1 MATFDELSINIG
13 ADVADAMV
21 GLTSV
26 ESELDNVGGEA
37 LTTAQAMGRLASQ
50 TEQLGDQM
58 TRTTVKVG
66 AASAA
71 IAGAG
76 AAASSTA
83 IGFQSFGAASSTV
96 LLPALAALSTTLAPL
111 AATLTGLASAAGAVA
126 GAFGLV
132 VGSGLIAFGEERGKQ
147 NEERLA
153 QVKARI
159 EGLEQLRDEQGKLTE
174 EQEKSLENL
183 KEQKDELEEVTG
195 VAGGLKDAFADL
207 RAELTPIIVSF
218 GQEFTPLI
226 EDALDAL
233 PDLAENVLSATGDL
247 TTFRE
252 SLRNFGQAA
261 FNVIPEITEGMFDL
275 ARNALPVVINT
286 FQWLER
292 NAGGIFDAILR
303 TTRAIAPV
311 LLDFGR
317 AIANIAPTLNS
328 IGVTVLKTVVPA
340 LSDFLGTVN
349 KLLQGDIQGGLVEPI
364 KGVIN
369 DVVTFLDSEAA
380 QTQIDK
386 ASSALFG
393 ALATALN
400 NTSESDIAGVSGGL
414 GSALTKAVSNL
425 SENFAESGLATELGI
440 LVGDIINVVG
450 KQLRKASNDEEFQKE
465 IAAIGGNIGGALADG
480 IIAATKQ
487 SLTDFEVTDLFGGV
501 GFALEGVETS
511 DDSTQQTVQTIP
523 QNPKSSVGVG
533 QSQNVTV
540 VNRFEGDSGMLEEF
554 IKQKSGEAI
563 TEQELAAI
571 RGTGGTQRP

>member
-1 MATFDELSINIG
+1 MAVFDELSVNIG
-13 ADVADAMV
+13 ADVADAIA
-21 GLTSV
+21 GLTTF
-26 ESELDNVGGEA
+26 ENELDNVSGEA
-37 LTTAQAMGRLASQ
+37 LTTAGAVGRLASQ

-58 TRTTVKVG
+58 TRTSVQVG
-66 AASAA
+66 ATSAA

-76 AAASSTA
+76 VAASSTA
-83 IGFQSFGAASSTV
+83 IGFQGLGAVSSSV

-111 AATLTGLASAAGAVA
+111 TATLTGLASAAGAVA

-153 QVKARI
+153 EVEARI
-159 EGLEQLRDEQGKLTE
+159 EGLEQLRNEQGELTE
-174 EQEKSLENL
+174 KQEENLKTL

-195 VAGGLKDAFADL
+195 VTGGLKDVFNDL

-226 EDALDAL
+226 EDAIDAL
-233 PDLAENVLSATGDL
+233 PSLADNILSATGDL
-247 TTFRE
+247 TAFRE
-252 SLRNFGQAA
+252 SLRDFGQAA
-261 FNVIPEITEGMFDL
+261 FDVIPNTTEGMFDL
-275 ARNALPVVINT
+275 ARNALPVVIDT

-311 LLDFGR
+311 LLEFGR
-317 AIANIAPTLNS
+317 VLADIAPTLNS

-340 LSDFLGTVN
+340 LGDFLGTVN
-349 KLLQGDIQGGLVEPI
+349 KLLQGDIQGGLIEPI

-369 DVVTFLDSEAA
+369 DVVTFLNSEAA

-425 SENFAESGLATELGI
+425 SENFAESGLATELGT
-440 LVGDIINVVG
+440 LVGDVINVVG
-450 KQLRKASNDEEFQKE
+450 EQLRKASNDEEFQKE

-487 SLTDFEVTDLFGGV
+487 SLTDFEATDLLGGV

-511 DDSTQQTVQTIP
+511 DTQTQQTVQTIP
-523 QNPKSSVGVG
+523 QNPKSSAGVG
-533 QSQNVTV
+533 QPQNRETQVNVTV
-540 VNRFEGDSGMLEEF
+540 EGDSGV
-554 IKQKSGEAI
+554 IKDVAAEAI

>member
-13 ADVADAMV
+13 ADVADAMA

-58 TRTTVKVG
+58 TRTAVKAG
-66 AASAA
+66 TTSAA
-71 IAGAG
+71 IAGTG

-83 IGFQSFGAASSTV
+83 IGFQSLGAVSSTV
-96 LLPALAALSTTLAPL
+96 LLPALAALSTTLIPL
-111 AATLTGLASAAGAVA
+111 TATLTGLASAAGAVA

-252 SLRNFGQAA
+252 SLRDFGQAA
-261 FNVIPEITEGMFDL
+261 FRIIPDITEELFNL
-275 ARNALPVVINT
+275 ARRALPVVIDT

-317 AIANIAPTLNS
+317 VLADIAPTLNS

-340 LSDFLGTVN
+340 LGDFLGAVN
-349 KLLQGDIQGGLVEPI
+349 KLLQGDIQGGLIEPI

-369 DVVTFLDSEAA
+369 DVVTFLNSEAA

-501 GFALEGVETS
+501 GFALEGIETP
-511 DDSTQQTVQTIP
+511 DAPTQQPAQTIP
-523 QNPKSSVGVG
+523 QNPTSSAGVG
-533 QSQNVTV
+533 QPQRFELQNNVTV
-540 VNRFEGDSGMLEEF
+540 QLDGQPVRD
-554 IKQKSGEAI
+554 EAKKVL
-563 TEQELAAI
+563 TEQELATI
-571 RGTGGTQRP
+571 RGTGGSQRP